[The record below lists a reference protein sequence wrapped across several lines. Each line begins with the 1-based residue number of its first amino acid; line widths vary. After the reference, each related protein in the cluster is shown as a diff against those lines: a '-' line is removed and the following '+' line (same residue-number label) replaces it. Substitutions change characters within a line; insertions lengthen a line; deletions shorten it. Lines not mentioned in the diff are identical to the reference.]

1 MADADAIFPPGF
13 VWGAATS
20 AYQIEGAV
28 DEGGRGESIW
38 DVFSHRPGAI
48 ADGSNGDVAC
58 DSYHRVPEDV
68 ALMRELGLSGY
79 RFSIAWPRI
88 FPTGAGAPNQA
99 GLDHYRRLVEALGEA
114 GIEPLV
120 TLYHWDLP
128 RPLQS
133 RGGWTNRD
141 TAARFGEY
149 AQAVAR
155 ALGPEVRHWV
165 TVNEPW
171 VAAFLG
177 HLVGVHAPGLRDRR
191 AALAA
196 AHHLLLAHAEGMA
209 ALRAELPA
217 GAQAGIALNLAPVE
231 PFGDSNADAE
241 AADRFDGFL
250 NRWFLDALYQGRY
263 PDDLLAVY
271 GDDLPEI
278 RSDDLSRIATPTDF
292 LGVNYYA
299 PNTVRWS
306 PGSPTVEA
314 EVVPRP
320 GVPRTAMG
328 WEVVPAGLYQTLKRV
343 HEDWAPASIRITEN
357 GAAYDDRLVDG
368 AVDDPDRERYLHD
381 HLLEAFRAIEDG
393 VPLAGYYCWS
403 LLDNFE
409 WNHGYGKRF
418 GLVHVDYA
426 SQARTI
432 KRSGRWY
439 AGVTRENGV
448 KG

>member
-1 MADADAIFPPGF
+1 MASADAIFPPGF

-28 DEGGRGESIW
+28 AEGGRGESIW

-48 ADGSNGDVAC
+48 ADGSTGDIAC
-58 DSYHRVPEDV
+58 DAFHRYREDI

-88 FPTGAGAPNQA
+88 FPTGTGAPNQA
-99 GLDHYRRLVEALGEA
+99 GLDHYRRLVEALAEA

-120 TLYHWDLP
+120 TRYHWDLP

-133 RGGWTNRD
+133 RGGWTTRD

-149 AQAVAR
+149 AQAVAG

-177 HLVGVHAPGLRDRR
+177 HLLGIHAPGLRDRR

-196 AHHLLLAHAEGMA
+196 AHHLLLAHADGLA

-217 GAQAGIALNLAPVE
+217 GTQAGIALNLAPVE
-231 PFGDSNADAE
+231 PLGDSNADAE
-241 AADRFDGFL
+241 AADRFDGCL
-250 NRWFLDALYQGRY
+250 NRWFLDALYKGRY
-263 PDDLLAVY
+263 PDDMLAVY

-278 RSDDLSRIATPTDF
+278 RPDDLARIATPTDF

-299 PNTVRWS
+299 PTTVRWS
-306 PGSPTVEA
+306 PAAPMVEA
-314 EVVPRP
+314 EMAPRP
-320 GVPRTAMG
+320 GAPQTAMG
-328 WEVVPAGLYQTLKRV
+328 WEIEPAGLHRV
-343 HEDWAPASIRITEN
+343 LARLHAEWAPASIRITEN
-357 GAAYDDRLVDG
+357 GAAFDDRLVDG

-381 HLLEAFRAIEDG
+381 HLLEAFRAVEEG

-409 WNHGYGKRF
+409 WNHGYAKRF

-426 SQARTI
+426 TQARTI

-439 AGVTRENGV
+439 AEVTRENGV
-448 KG
+448 RG